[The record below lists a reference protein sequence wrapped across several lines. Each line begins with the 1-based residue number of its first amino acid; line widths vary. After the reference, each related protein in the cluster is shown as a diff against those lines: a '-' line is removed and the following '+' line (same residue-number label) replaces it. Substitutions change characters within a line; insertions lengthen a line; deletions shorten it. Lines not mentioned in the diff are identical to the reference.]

1 MSSMTI
7 FEQVRE
13 VMVTELALKPEI
25 VKLQSKLNEDLG
37 ADSLDATEIVTALE
51 ERFGIDIP
59 DDEAIKVTTV
69 DDIVQLINRK
79 LQVKSVG

>member
-1 MSSMTI
+1 MTI